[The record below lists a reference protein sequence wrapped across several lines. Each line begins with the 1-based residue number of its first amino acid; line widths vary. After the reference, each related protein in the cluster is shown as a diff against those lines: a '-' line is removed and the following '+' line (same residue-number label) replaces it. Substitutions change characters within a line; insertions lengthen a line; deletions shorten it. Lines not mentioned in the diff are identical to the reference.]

1 MGDIKIDFKEYEKV
15 IRKLEK
21 ANERSIENN
30 KGILFAPKNSS
41 IECIDKY
48 SEAIGKIKLILSEYS
63 KLLNKDISNFIEIG
77 KLFAE
82 TDENIKN
89 NLKK

>member
-41 IECIDKY
+41 IECIDEY